1 MIREFLGIKPVIDI
15 SSYLYPNAEIIGK
28 VKIGKNVSIWPGV
41 VLRGDVEEIII
52 GDCSNLQDNV
62 VVHTNY
68 GKPTI
73 LGKNITVGHGAI
85 LHGCKIGNNCLIGMG
100 AILLDGCIIE
110 DNCVIGAGSLVT
122 ENTQI
127 PEGSL
132 AVGVPAKVIRKL
144 SEDEIRKLEE
154 AAEHYLEKI
163 KEYKKSLRQVL

>member
-1 MIREFLGIKPVIDI
+1 MIREFLGIKPEIDI
-15 SSYLYPNAEIIGK
+15 SSYIYPTAEIIGK

-73 LGKNITVGHGAI
+73 LGKNITVGHSAV
-85 LHGCKIGNNCLIGMG
+85 LHGCKIGNNCLIGM
-100 AILLDGCIIE
+100 AAVLLDGCVIG

-122 ENTQI
+122 EDTQI

-132 AVGVPAKVIRKL
+132 AIGVPAKVVRKL
-144 SEDEIRKLEE
+144 SDYEIHKLEE
-154 AAEHYLEKI
+154 SAQHYLEKI
-163 KEYKKSLRQVL
+163 KEYKKTLRQVL